1 MTPSKS
7 VSTRAGLVSAP
18 QLKAASRAWCVGGG
32 AASCRYER
40 ICIMRT
46 AERRMELELVTARP
60 GDVWRRAAVLGVSGV
75 KTVAKRIYNRIV
87 ANGLTD
93 LDDRLLADIG
103 LVRSDV
109 SDALNT
115 GLLED
120 PTTHLTRAAR
130 DRAVTRFKTL

>member
-1 MTPSKS
+1 
-7 VSTRAGLVSAP
+7 
-18 QLKAASRAWCVGGG
+18 
-32 AASCRYER
+32 
-40 ICIMRT
+40 MRT

-87 ANGLTD
+87 ANGLAD

>member
-1 MTPSKS
+1 
-7 VSTRAGLVSAP
+7 
-18 QLKAASRAWCVGGG
+18 
-32 AASCRYER
+32 
-40 ICIMRT
+40 MRT

-130 DRAVTRFKTL
+130 DRAGTRVKTR